1 MSITELPSARP
12 LVPVRRWL
20 RGSRL
25 WQVLLIVG
33 LWAGAEWL
41 VQATHLPIPS
51 GIVGMMILLLLLG
64 RQWVAPQTVSK
75 GAGWLLAEMLLF
87 FVPVVVSVVQYP
99 DLLLH
104 SGLKLVVVV
113 VGGTVLVL
121 AATSLAVDRMYR
133 LEIRLARRR
142 HQRAGRMH
150 HVGA

>member
-1 MSITELPSARP
+1 MSIVELPSARP

-33 LWAGAEWL
+33 LWIGAEWL

-87 FVPVVVSVVQYP
+87 FVPAAMILMQNP
-99 DLLLH
+99 QMFGLL
-104 SGLKLVVVV
+104 GLKLLAIIV
-113 VGGTVLVL
+113 VGTILVM
-121 AATSLAVDRMYR
+121 AATALTIDVLFRWR
-133 LEIRLARRR
+133 QR
-142 HQRAGRMH
+142 HETR
-150 HVGA
+150 

>member
-33 LWAGAEWL
+33 LWIGAEWL

-87 FVPVVVSVVQYP
+87 FVPAAMILMQNP
-99 DLLLH
+99 QMFGLL
-104 SGLKLVVVV
+104 GLKLLAIIV
-113 VGGTVLVL
+113 VGTILVM
-121 AATSLAVDRMYR
+121 AATALTIDVLFRWR
-133 LEIRLARRR
+133 QR
-142 HQRAGRMH
+142 HETR
-150 HVGA
+150 

>member
-25 WQVLLIVG
+25 LQVLLIVG

-87 FVPVVVSVVQYP
+87 FVPAAMILMQNP
-99 DLLLH
+99 QMFGLL
-104 SGLKLVVVV
+104 GLKLLAIIV
-113 VGGTVLVL
+113 VGTILVM
-121 AATSLAVDRMYR
+121 AATALTIDVLFRWR
-133 LEIRLARRR
+133 QR
-142 HQRAGRMH
+142 HETR
-150 HVGA
+150 

>member
-1 MSITELPSARP
+1 MSIVELPSARP
-12 LVPVRRWL
+12 LVPLRRWL

-33 LWAGAEWL
+33 LWVGAEWL

-87 FVPVVVSVVQYP
+87 FVPAAMILMQNP
-99 DLLLH
+99 QMFGLL
-104 SGLKLVVVV
+104 GLKLLAIIV
-113 VGGTVLVL
+113 VGTILVM
-121 AATSLAVDRMYR
+121 AATALTIDVLFRWR
-133 LEIRLARRR
+133 QR
-142 HQRAGRMH
+142 HETR
-150 HVGA
+150 

>member
-1 MSITELPSARP
+1 M
-12 LVPVRRWL
+12 PVRRWL

-87 FVPVVVSVVQYP
+87 FVPAAMILMQNP
-99 DLLLH
+99 QMFGLL
-104 SGLKLVVVV
+104 GLKLLAIIV
-113 VGGTVLVL
+113 VGTILVM
-121 AATSLAVDRMYR
+121 AATALTIDVLFRWR
-133 LEIRLARRR
+133 QR
-142 HQRAGRMH
+142 HETR
-150 HVGA
+150 

>member
-1 MSITELPSARP
+1 MSIVELPSARP

-87 FVPVVVSVVQYP
+87 FVPAAMILMQNP
-99 DLLLH
+99 QMFGLL
-104 SGLKLVVVV
+104 GLKLLAIIV
-113 VGGTVLVL
+113 VGTILVM
-121 AATSLAVDRMYR
+121 AATALTIDVLFRWR
-133 LEIRLARRR
+133 QRRETR
-142 HQRAGRMH
+142 
-150 HVGA
+150 

>member
-1 MSITELPSARP
+1 MSIVEFPSARP
-12 LVPVRRWL
+12 LVPLRRWL

-33 LWAGAEWL
+33 LWIGAEWL

-87 FVPVVVSVVQYP
+87 FVPAAMILMQNP
-99 DLLLH
+99 QMFGLL
-104 SGLKLVVVV
+104 GLKLLAIIV
-113 VGGTVLVL
+113 VGTILVM
-121 AATSLAVDRMYR
+121 AATALTIDVLFRWR
-133 LEIRLARRR
+133 QR
-142 HQRAGRMH
+142 HETR
-150 HVGA
+150 

>member
-1 MSITELPSARP
+1 MIIVELPSARP
-12 LVPVRRWL
+12 LVPLRRWL

-33 LWAGAEWL
+33 LWIGAEWL

-87 FVPVVVSVVQYP
+87 FVPAAMILMQNP
-99 DLLLH
+99 QMFGLL
-104 SGLKLVVVV
+104 GLKLLAIIV
-113 VGGTVLVL
+113 VGTILVM
-121 AATSLAVDRMYR
+121 AATALTIDVLFRWR
-133 LEIRLARRR
+133 QR
-142 HQRAGRMH
+142 HETR
-150 HVGA
+150 

>member
-87 FVPVVVSVVQYP
+87 FVPAAMILMQNP
-99 DLLLH
+99 QMFGLL
-104 SGLKLVVVV
+104 GLKLLAIIV
-113 VGGTVLVL
+113 VGTILVM
-121 AATSLAVDRMYR
+121 AATALTIDVLLRWR
-133 LEIRLARRR
+133 QR
-142 HQRAGRMH
+142 HETR
-150 HVGA
+150 

>member
-25 WQVLLIVG
+25 LQVLLIVG

-87 FVPVVVSVVQYP
+87 FVPAAMILMQNP
-99 DLLLH
+99 QMFGLL
-104 SGLKLVVVV
+104 GLKLLAIIV
-113 VGGTVLVL
+113 VGTILVM
-121 AATSLAVDRMYR
+121 AATALTIDVLLRWR
-133 LEIRLARRR
+133 QR
-142 HQRAGRMH
+142 HETR
-150 HVGA
+150 

>member
-1 MSITELPSARP
+1 MSIVELPSARP

-87 FVPVVVSVVQYP
+87 FVPAAMILMQNP
-99 DLLLH
+99 QMFGLL
-104 SGLKLVVVV
+104 GLKLLAIIVV
-113 VGGTVLVL
+113 GTVLVM
-121 AATSLAVDRMYR
+121 AATALTIDVLFRWR
-133 LEIRLARRR
+133 QR
-142 HQRAGRMH
+142 HETR
-150 HVGA
+150 

>member
-1 MSITELPSARP
+1 MSIVELPSARP

-33 LWAGAEWL
+33 LWIGAEWL

-87 FVPVVVSVVQYP
+87 FVPAAMILMQNP
-99 DLLLH
+99 QMFGLL
-104 SGLKLVVVV
+104 GLKLLAIIV
-113 VGGTVLVL
+113 VGTILVM
-121 AATSLAVDRMYR
+121 AATALTIDVLFRWR
-133 LEIRLARRR
+133 QRRETR
-142 HQRAGRMH
+142 
-150 HVGA
+150 

>member
-1 MSITELPSARP
+1 MSIVELPSARP
-12 LVPVRRWL
+12 LVPLRRWL

-87 FVPVVVSVVQYP
+87 FVPAAMILMQNP
-99 DLLLH
+99 QMFGLL
-104 SGLKLVVVV
+104 GLKLLAIIV
-113 VGGTVLVL
+113 VGTILVM
-121 AATSLAVDRMYR
+121 AATALTIDVLFRWR
-133 LEIRLARRR
+133 QR
-142 HQRAGRMH
+142 HETR
-150 HVGA
+150 

>member
-1 MSITELPSARP
+1 MSIVELPSARP

-87 FVPVVVSVVQYP
+87 FVPAAMILMQNP
-99 DLLLH
+99 QMFGLL
-104 SGLKLVVVV
+104 GLKLLAIIV
-113 VGGTVLVL
+113 VGTILVM
-121 AATSLAVDRMYR
+121 AATALTIDVLFRWR
-133 LEIRLARRR
+133 
-142 HQRAGRMH
+142 QH
-150 HVGA
+150 HETR

>member
-1 MSITELPSARP
+1 MSIVELPSARP

-20 RGSRL
+20 RSSRL

-41 VQATHLPIPS
+41 VQATRLPIPS

-87 FVPVVVSVVQYP
+87 FVPAAMILMQNP
-99 DLLLH
+99 QMFGLL
-104 SGLKLVVVV
+104 GLKLLAIIV
-113 VGGTVLVL
+113 VGTILVM
-121 AATSLAVDRMYR
+121 AATALTIDVLFRWR
-133 LEIRLARRR
+133 QRREAR
-142 HQRAGRMH
+142 
-150 HVGA
+150 

>member
-1 MSITELPSARP
+1 MSIVELPSARP

-87 FVPVVVSVVQYP
+87 FVPAAMIVIQNP
-99 DLLLH
+99 QLFGTL
-104 SGLKLVVVV
+104 GLKLLLVIVV
-113 VGGTVLVL
+113 GTVLVM
-121 AATSLAVDRMYR
+121 AATALTIDLLFRWKQ
-133 LEIRLARRR
+133 RRESR
-142 HQRAGRMH
+142 
-150 HVGA
+150 

>member
-1 MSITELPSARP
+1 MSIVELPSARP

-87 FVPVVVSVVQYP
+87 FVPAAMILMQNP
-99 DLLLH
+99 QMFGLL
-104 SGLKLVVVV
+104 GLKLLAIIV
-113 VGGTVLVL
+113 VGTILVM
-121 AATSLAVDRMYR
+121 AATALTIDVLFRWR
-133 LEIRLARRR
+133 QR
-142 HQRAGRMH
+142 HETR
-150 HVGA
+150 

>member
-87 FVPVVVSVVQYP
+87 FVPAAMILMQNP
-99 DLLLH
+99 QMFGLL
-104 SGLKLVVVV
+104 GLKLLAIIV
-113 VGGTVLVL
+113 VGTILVM
-121 AATSLAVDRMYR
+121 AATALTIDVLFRWR
-133 LEIRLARRR
+133 QR
-142 HQRAGRMH
+142 HETR
-150 HVGA
+150 

>member
-1 MSITELPSARP
+1 MSIVELPSARP

-87 FVPVVVSVVQYP
+87 FVPAAMILMQNP
-99 DLLLH
+99 QMFGLL
-104 SGLKLVVVV
+104 GLKL
-113 VGGTVLVL
+113 L
-121 AATSLAVDRMYR
+121 ASSWWAPSW
-133 LEIRLARRR
+133 
-142 HQRAGRMH
+142 
-150 HVGA
+150 

>member
-1 MSITELPSARP
+1 MSIVELPSARP
-12 LVPVRRWL
+12 LVPLRRWL

-33 LWAGAEWL
+33 LWIGAEWL

-87 FVPVVVSVVQYP
+87 FVPAAMILMQNP
-99 DLLLH
+99 QMFGLL
-104 SGLKLVVVV
+104 GLKLLAIIV
-113 VGGTVLVL
+113 VGTILVM
-121 AATSLAVDRMYR
+121 AATALTIDVLFRWR
-133 LEIRLARRR
+133 QR
-142 HQRAGRMH
+142 HETR
-150 HVGA
+150 

>member
-51 GIVGMMILLLLLG
+51 GIVGMMILLLLG

-87 FVPVVVSVVQYP
+87 FVPAAMILMQNP
-99 DLLLH
+99 QMFGLL
-104 SGLKLVVVV
+104 GLKLLAIIV
-113 VGGTVLVL
+113 VGTILVM
-121 AATSLAVDRMYR
+121 AATALTIDVLFRWR
-133 LEIRLARRR
+133 QR
-142 HQRAGRMH
+142 HETR
-150 HVGA
+150 

>member
-87 FVPVVVSVVQYP
+87 FVPAAMILMQNP
-99 DLLLH
+99 QMFGLL
-104 SGLKLVVVV
+104 GLKLLAIIV
-113 VGGTVLVL
+113 VGTILVM
-121 AATSLAVDRMYR
+121 AATALTIDVLFRWR
-133 LEIRLARRR
+133 QRRETR
-142 HQRAGRMH
+142 
-150 HVGA
+150 

>member
-25 WQVLLIVG
+25 LQVLLIVG

-51 GIVGMMILLLLLG
+51 GIVGMMILLLLG

-87 FVPVVVSVVQYP
+87 FVPAAMILMQNP
-99 DLLLH
+99 QMFGLL
-104 SGLKLVVVV
+104 GLKLLAIIV
-113 VGGTVLVL
+113 VGTILVM
-121 AATSLAVDRMYR
+121 AATALTIDVLLRWR
-133 LEIRLARRR
+133 QR
-142 HQRAGRMH
+142 HETR
-150 HVGA
+150 